1 MTYLVLYWQAFRC
14 FFILCYHKFAHS
26 LGYKSLYSCTLI
38 SSIKIPKSEISRWK
52 LMRILIFNIPCQ
64 ITFHKQCVSMSGSS
78 YFHQHW
84 CLLHVFMLKWK
95 IQISWWSAQVSDIL
109 TKTCTR
115 RCSINLCKS
124 LRDIDSSLHST
135 NFSFFLTKGHI
146 ISYKEAE
153 RELNWYLILIK
164 YMA

>member
-1 MTYLVLYWQAFRC
+1 MTYLVLYWQAFRW
-14 FFILCYHKFAHS
+14 FFILCYHKFVHS

-38 SSIKIPKSEISRWK
+38 SSIKIPKSEINRWK
-52 LMRILIFNIPCQ
+52 QMRILNFNIPCQ
-64 ITFHKQCVSMSGSS
+64 ITFHKQCVSVSGSS
-78 YFHQHW
+78 HFHQHW
-84 CLLHVFMLKWK
+84 SLLHVFMLKWK
-95 IQISWWSAQVSDIL
+95 IQISWSAQVSDIL

-115 RCSINLCKS
+115 RCSINLCTS
-124 LRDIDSSLHST
+124 LEILILLSVALISG
-135 NFSFFLTKGHI
+135 FFLTKGHI